1 MSKKNSDRHSNVD
14 YADDTRS
21 ENLQDSTMM
30 AHLIDALKKGEDI
43 GHFGRLVFV
52 MVARF
57 FMNDDEM
64 IHLLEKQPGMDEQE
78 ARALVL
84 QVEQKDYNPP
94 KRDRILEWQSMQDFP
109 ICPNPEDP
117 NACNVYKELRFPEQ
131 IYDRIGEFWVEKS
144 EAIDDEE

>member
-30 AHLIDALKKGEDI
+30 AHLLDALKKGEDI

>member
-1 MSKKNSDRHSNVD
+1 MSKENSQRHNNPD

-21 ENLQDSTMM
+21 DNWQDSRMM
-30 AHLIDALKKGEDI
+30 AHLVEAMKKGEDI
-43 GHFGRLVFV
+43 GHYGRLVFV

-57 FMNDDEM
+57 FMNTDEM
-64 IHLLEKQPGMDEQE
+64 VRLLEKQPDMDEQS

-109 ICPNPEDP
+109 ICPDPEDP
-117 NACNVYKELRFPEQ
+117 NSCNVYRELRFPDE
-131 IYDRIGEFWVEKS
+131 IYANIGEFWMEKS
-144 EAIDDEE
+144 EAVDSEE